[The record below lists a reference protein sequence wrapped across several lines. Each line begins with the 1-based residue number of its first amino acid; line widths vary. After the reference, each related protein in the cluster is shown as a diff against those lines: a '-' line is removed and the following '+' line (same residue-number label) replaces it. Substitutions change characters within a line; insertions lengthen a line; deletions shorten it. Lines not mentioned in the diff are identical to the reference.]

1 MELAG
6 VWSEAAP
13 LGGFGVPGEL
23 LCSAFNHSSCTPG
36 PERRARPSL
45 LPPHQLSATPA
56 RLRAKPG
63 GPVHRNASQG
73 EGSHPTRAPSGR
85 HWHTAPCSGKNPA
98 RGRAGAPLQAWIHIQ
113 RPRKPPTLCRLTGE
127 APARRACRGSLAPA
141 DPVSLQA
148 WVHPQHPHRLPALF
162 GQTGDPRLKCA
173 PDPACFVLSQPAGG
187 LCGAVCGLGVRVRLE
202 RADPPADF
210 KFHVFTRLRGGGRYL

>member
-73 EGSHPTRAPSGR
+73 EGSHPIRT
-85 HWHTAPCSGKNPA
+85 
-98 RGRAGAPLQAWIHIQ
+98 
-113 RPRKPPTLCRLTGE
+113 
-127 APARRACRGSLAPA
+127 
-141 DPVSLQA
+141 
-148 WVHPQHPHRLPALF
+148 
-162 GQTGDPRLKCA
+162 
-173 PDPACFVLSQPAGG
+173 PAGLLGKWATPVDIAQG
-187 LCGAVCGLGVRVRLE
+187 LRSNVRSQALAE
-202 RADPPADF
+202 QLHHP
-210 KFHVFTRLRGGGRYL
+210 

>member
-63 GPVHRNASQG
+63 GPAQG
-73 EGSHPTRAPSGR
+73 VSPRARVRTPPGLLPAV
-85 HWHTAPCSGKNPA
+85 TGYAAPCSGKNPA
-98 RGRAGAPLQAWIHIQ
+98 RGRAGAPLQAWIHSQ
-113 RPRKPPTLCRLTGE
+113 RPRRPPALCRLTGE
-127 APARRACRGSLAPA
+127 APARRACRGEPCAHRPRVAAGLGPPPA
-141 DPVSLQA
+141 SPQAARPVRADRRPAVQA
-148 WVHPQHPHRLPALF
+148 RARPRVFRFASARRRTVWCRLRARGLPLV
-162 GQTGDPRLKCA
+162 GVRG
-173 PDPACFVLSQPAGG
+173 PAGQ
-187 LCGAVCGLGVRVRLE
+187 
-202 RADPPADF
+202 F
-210 KFHVFTRLRGGGRYL
+210 